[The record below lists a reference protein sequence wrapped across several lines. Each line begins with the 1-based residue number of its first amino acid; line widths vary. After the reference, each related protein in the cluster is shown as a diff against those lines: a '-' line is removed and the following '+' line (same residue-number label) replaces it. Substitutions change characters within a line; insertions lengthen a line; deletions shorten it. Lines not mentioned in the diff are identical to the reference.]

1 MFRDEARRLKDWY
14 ESSSKSE
21 KYAVSAFLVDF
32 VRKNGG
38 RFLVRSDGN
47 GKGEWEE
54 VDPDDARRKSGRRST
69 RTTRGGRRA
78 RRLGRGGRRDGRGD
92 LPALDG
98 AGCEYSE
105 YVSIRN
111 DGTLH

>member
-54 VDPDDARRKSGRRST
+54 VDPDDARRKASQALREGRKA
-69 RTTRGGRRA
+69 GR
-78 RRLGRGGRRDGRGD
+78 
-92 LPALDG
+92 
-98 AGCEYSE
+98 
-105 YVSIRN
+105 
-111 DGTLH
+111 